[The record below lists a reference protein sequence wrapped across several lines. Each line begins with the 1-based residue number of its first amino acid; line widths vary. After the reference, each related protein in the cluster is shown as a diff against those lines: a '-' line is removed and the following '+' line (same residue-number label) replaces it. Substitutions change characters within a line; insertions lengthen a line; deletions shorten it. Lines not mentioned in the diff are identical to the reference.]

1 MAYVMG
7 IDGGGSTVRA
17 AVVADDLTIIGQA
30 TGSTVNP
37 NVVGRDRAKA
47 SIQAV
52 MRDALTAANCGAADV
67 QAAGIGVAGAEAV
80 YAEAWLRE
88 VVSAVLPDARIA
100 TPAGDHEIALVGAH
114 GQRRGLLVL
123 SGTGS
128 LACGIGHAGEFKLV
142 GALGYLLGDEGS
154 GFWVGMEGMRA
165 AMRGDDGRGRKT
177 LLTQAILTEIG
188 VQSVLDVVPWTYQ
201 GDHARTKDIAALA
214 RVVLAVAEQGD
225 AVANEI
231 AWRAANELLLA
242 VRAVQHQLNMEKLP
256 MAFFGGLLSAP
267 NPLSRM
273 LCGMLGLDSIPQP
286 KYSALIGAAICALD
300 VLSG

>member
-165 AMRGDDGRGRKT
+165 AMRGSDLHKKKWT
-177 LLTQAILTEIG
+177 
-188 VQSVLDVVPWTYQ
+188 SV
-201 GDHARTKDIAALA
+201 
-214 RVVLAVAEQGD
+214 
-225 AVANEI
+225 
-231 AWRAANELLLA
+231 
-242 VRAVQHQLNMEKLP
+242 
-256 MAFFGGLLSAP
+256 
-267 NPLSRM
+267 
-273 LCGMLGLDSIPQP
+273 
-286 KYSALIGAAICALD
+286 KYSD
-300 VLSG
+300 KESKNQ